1 MSNTASATKG
11 GGIVYT
17 SGAHH
22 KYFMPIQED
31 KKCNNLYN
39 K

>member
-1 MSNTASATKG
+1 MSNTASATKGG

-22 KYFMPIQED
+22 KYFMHIQED
-31 KKCNNLYN
+31 KKCNNI
-39 K
+39 

>member
-11 GGIVYT
+11 GGIAIAYT

-22 KYFMPIQED
+22 NYFMHIQED
-31 KKCNNLYN
+31 KKCNNI
-39 K
+39 